1 MNVRAEIETIIS
13 GLSYAML
20 SVVRHRRAEMASQV
34 YERVRARRP
43 LILSWQETVRMA
55 MRRIDRKQ
63 FITRMYYLDV
73 QLQRIWLRNV
83 ENEIDRYT
91 CFVHVA
97 RTSRRTSQSELSVSS
112 ITHAYTCVYR
122 VYRKWVSLFFGWL
135 YSVGWKNGKMST
147 HRFRVESC
155 HKSRSMNYF
164 HVTN

>member
-73 QLQRIWLRNV
+73 QLQRI
-83 ENEIDRYT
+83 
-91 CFVHVA
+91 
-97 RTSRRTSQSELSVSS
+97 
-112 ITHAYTCVYR
+112 
-122 VYRKWVSLFFGWL
+122 
-135 YSVGWKNGKMST
+135 
-147 HRFRVESC
+147 
-155 HKSRSMNYF
+155 
-164 HVTN
+164 